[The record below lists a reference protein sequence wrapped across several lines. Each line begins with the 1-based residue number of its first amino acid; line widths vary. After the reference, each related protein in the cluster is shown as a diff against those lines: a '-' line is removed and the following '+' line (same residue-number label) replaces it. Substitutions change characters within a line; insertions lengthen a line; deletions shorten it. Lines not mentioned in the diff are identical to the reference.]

1 MPALLNLHLSPMLHT
16 CVGLQPIP
24 GGRWSMAEVTA
35 LFSNPPGKLTAY
47 APILSF
53 KLVYFSSEKV
63 GDV

>member
-1 MPALLNLHLSPMLHT
+1 MLHT
-16 CVGLQPIP
+16 CVDLQHIP